1 MADPS
6 STVAAGG
13 PDRLILV
20 LPDGTK
26 VPVDRPLTIG
36 RSEEASVRIEDQT
49 VSRTHV
55 RITFGPDGPVVEDAG
70 SRFGTLISGSLVT
83 EPRRLQIGDQLT
95 LGNVAIRV
103 ESATPVPPPSRN
115 VPSEAG
121 ETIVVPLD
129 ATLMGLRSGQA
140 PTGDGALRPRLRSG
154 WALKRLGAEEGD
166 ERWILRDLRSG
177 SFLRMAAD
185 EAALLEMLDGK
196 RTIPELLGESERV
209 VGPGGQGRLAGLLA
223 DLADRGLISGVA
235 APPAAAAE
243 KGKLAEAL
251 APRERS
257 WQGAP
262 DYFPAAYRHWGRVF
276 FSPLPVTFMVLAM
289 LGGFGAFA
297 YLIGARYG
305 TPFVVANRLLIG
317 GAVFVGGRF
326 VMVFF
331 HEIAHGLALAHY
343 GRKVPKAGVRLILIF
358 PFAFVD
364 TSESY
369 FEPRRH
375 RIVISAAGPI
385 CDFFLGAV
393 FAFACAASPKGSLR
407 DVFFQLAFGAYVFGF
422 FNLNPFL
429 DRDGYT
435 ILVDWLR
442 EPGLKQRARAQ
453 FSGRVSGATR
463 GQQRSSVLGR
473 YALAGLIWSSVMAVG
488 MIIFATRYYSR
499 YKKLIPHSLI
509 IPLFIG
515 FVIILLL
522 PVLAQIL
529 VPFYKRVRYGPAEV
543 NRVIR

>member
-1 MADPS
+1 MADPPT
-6 STVAAGG
+6 TVATDG

-20 LPDGTK
+20 LPDGTR

-36 RSEEASVRIEDQT
+36 RSEEASIRIEDQT

-55 RITFGPDGPVVEDAG
+55 RISFGPDGPIIEDAG
-70 SRFGTLISGSLVT
+70 SRFGTLVSGSLVT
-83 EPRRLQIGDQLT
+83 EPRRLHTGDQLT

-103 ESATPVPPPSRN
+103 ESATPSPAPSRSA
-115 VPSEAG
+115 PAEAG

-129 ATLMGLRSGQA
+129 ATLMGLRAGNA

-166 ERWILRDLRSG
+166 ERWVLRDLRSG

-185 EAALLEMLDGK
+185 EAALLELLDGK
-196 RTIPELLGESERV
+196 RTIPELLAASERA
-209 VGPGGQGRLAGLLA
+209 VGPSGPGRLAALLA
-223 DLADRGLISGVA
+223 DLADRGLMSGVA
-235 APPAAAAE
+235 APAE
-243 KGKLAEAL
+243 EVAERGKLAQAL
-251 APRERS
+251 APRERTWES
-257 WQGAP
+257 AV
-262 DYFPAAYRHWGRVF
+262 DYFPRAYRHWGRFF
-276 FSPLPVTFMVLAM
+276 FSPLPVTFLVLLTMA
-289 LGGFGAFA
+289 GFGAFA

-326 VMVFF
+326 VMVWF
-331 HEIAHGLALAHY
+331 HELAHGLALAHY
-343 GRKVPKAGVRLILIF
+343 GRKVPRAGVRLILIF

-375 RIVISAAGPI
+375 RIIISGAGPA
-385 CDFFLGAV
+385 CDFTMGAV

-453 FSGRVSGATR
+453 FSGRVSGSAR
-463 GQQRSSVLGR
+463 GQQTSSVLGR
-473 YALAGLIWSSVMAVG
+473 YALAGLIWSAVMAVG

-499 YKKLIPHSLI
+499 YKRLIPHSLI

-515 FVIILLL
+515 FVIILML
-522 PVLAQIL
+522 PLLAQIL
-529 VPFYKRVRYGPAEV
+529 IPLYRRLRYGPAEV

>member
-1 MADPS
+1 M
-6 STVAAGG
+6 
-13 PDRLILV
+13 
-20 LPDGTK
+20 
-26 VPVDRPLTIG
+26 DRPLTIG
-36 RSEEASVRIEDQT
+36 RGEEASVRIEDQT

-55 RITFGPDGPVVEDAG
+55 RITFGPDGPVIEDAG

-83 EPRRLQIGDQLT
+83 EPRRLHRGDELT
-95 LGNVAIRV
+95 LGNVAIRI
-103 ESATPVPPPSRN
+103 ESANPTPPPSRSL
-115 VPSEAG
+115 PAEAG
-121 ETIVVPLD
+121 ETIVVPVD
-129 ATLMGLRSGQA
+129 ATLMGLRAGA
-140 PTGDGALRPRLRSG
+140 TPTSDGALRPRLRSG

-166 ERWILRDLRSG
+166 ERFVLRDLREG
-177 SFLRMAAD
+177 AFLRMAPD
-185 EAALLEMLDGK
+185 EALLLEMLDGK
-196 RTIPELLGESERV
+196 RTIPELLAESEKV
-209 VGPGGQGRLAGLLA
+209 VGPGGQARLAALLA

-235 APPAAAAE
+235 APVQAAAE
-243 KGKLAEAL
+243 KSKLAQAL
-251 APRERS
+251 APRERV
-257 WQGAP
+257 WGGAE
-262 DYFPAAYRHWGRVF
+262 DYFPRAYRHWGWFF
-276 FSPLPVTFMVLAM
+276 FSPLPVTFLVLLM
-289 LGGFGAFA
+289 LAGFGAFA

-326 VMVFF
+326 VMVWF
-331 HEIAHGLALAHY
+331 HELSHGLALAHY
-343 GRKVPKAGVRLILIF
+343 GRKVPKAGARLLLIF

-375 RIVISAAGPI
+375 RIIISAAGPV
-385 CDFFLGAV
+385 CDFTLGAV

-435 ILVDWLR
+435 ILVDFLR

-463 GQQRSSVLGR
+463 GQQSSSVLGR
-473 YALAGLIWSSVMAVG
+473 YALAGLIWSAVMAVG
-488 MIIFATRYYSR
+488 VIIFATRYYGR
-499 YKKLIPHSLI
+499 YKHLIPHRLI

-515 FVIILLL
+515 FVLIMLL
-522 PVLAQIL
+522 PVFAQVAMPMYRRIR
-529 VPFYKRVRYGPAEV
+529 FGPAEV

>member
-1 MADPS
+1 
-6 STVAAGG
+6 VAAGG

-36 RSEEASVRIEDQT
+36 RSDEASVRIEDQT

-55 RITFGPDGPVVEDAG
+55 KITFGPDGPLIEDAG
-70 SRFGTLISGSLVT
+70 SRFGTLVSGSLVT
-83 EPRRLQIGDQLT
+83 APRRLQSGDQLK

-103 ESATPVPPPSRN
+103 ESATPVEPSGRSL
-115 VPSEAG
+115 PREAG
-121 ETIVVPLD
+121 ETVVVPLD
-129 ATLMGLRSGQA
+129 ATLLGLRAGTTT
-140 PTGDGALRPRLRSG
+140 TGDGALRPRLRSG

-166 ERWILRDLRSG
+166 ERFVLRDLRSG
-177 SFLRMAAD
+177 AFLRMAPD
-185 EAALLEMLDGK
+185 EAELLEMLDGK
-196 RTIPELLGESERV
+196 RTIPELLSDSERAI
-209 VGPGGQGRLAGLLA
+209 GPGGPGRLAALLA
-223 DLADRGLISGVA
+223 DLADRGLISGVT
-235 APPAAAAE
+235 APVQETEAQ
-243 KGKLAEAL
+243 GKLAKVL
-251 APRERS
+251 APRERV
-257 WQGAP
+257 WEGAA
-262 DYFPAAYRHWGRVF
+262 DYFQRAYRHWGWFF
-276 FSPLPVTFMVLAM
+276 FSPLPVTFLVLLTLA
-289 LGGFGAFA
+289 GFGVFA

-317 GAVFVGGRF
+317 GAVFIAGRF
-326 VMVFF
+326 VLVWA
-331 HEIAHGLALAHY
+331 HELAHGLALAHY
-343 GRKVPKAGVRLILIF
+343 KRKVPRAGMRLLLIF

-375 RIVISAAGPI
+375 RIVISAAGPA
-385 CDFFLGAV
+385 CDFTLGAV
-393 FAFACAASPKGSLR
+393 FALACASAPAGSVR

-435 ILVDWLR
+435 ILVDFLR
-442 EPGLKQRARAQ
+442 EPGLKQRARQQ
-453 FSGRVSGATR
+453 FSGRVSGSAR
-463 GQQRSSVLGR
+463 GQQTSSVLGR
-473 YALAGLIWSSVMAVG
+473 YALAGLIWSALMAVG

-499 YKKLIPHSLI
+499 YKRLIPHSLI

-515 FVIILLL
+515 FIVILLL

-529 VPFYKRVRYGPAEV
+529 LPMLRRLRYGPAEV